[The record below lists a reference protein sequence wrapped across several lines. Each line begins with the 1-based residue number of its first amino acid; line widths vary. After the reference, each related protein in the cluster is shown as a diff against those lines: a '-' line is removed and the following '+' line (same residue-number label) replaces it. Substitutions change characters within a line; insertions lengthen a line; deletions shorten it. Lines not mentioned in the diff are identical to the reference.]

1 MTQKFQGKQLDLLEA
16 NFNAQKENN
25 QKKSD
30 SLQKNIRNPRK
41 KKIYLRNTI
50 CAQTSR

>member
-16 NFNAQKENN
+16 NFNAQKKTT
-25 QKKSD
+25 KKS
-30 SLQKNIRNPRK
+30 QIRFKNIRNPRK